1 MKCNIKEESLLTSI
15 ALYPLFLCFPFIWVP
30 YSYMN
35 SFLQYVF
42 ILVLG
47 HEVKYCYAALTL

>member
-1 MKCNIKEESLLTSI
+1 MQYKGRIIIDIYC
-15 ALYPLFLCFPFIWVP
+15 PLPPIFCSPFIWVP
-30 YSYMN
+30 HYYMN
-35 SFLQYVF
+35 SFLQCVF